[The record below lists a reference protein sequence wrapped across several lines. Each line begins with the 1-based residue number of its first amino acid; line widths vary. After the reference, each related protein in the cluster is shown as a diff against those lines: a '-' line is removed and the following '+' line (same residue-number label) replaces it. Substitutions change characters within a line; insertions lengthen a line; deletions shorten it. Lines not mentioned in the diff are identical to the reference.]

1 MPRQVFVTGATGYL
15 GRHLIPALIARGHT
29 VHGLVRAGSE
39 SKMPRGCTQIVGN
52 PFERATFSSALA
64 TTDTFVQLV
73 GVPHPSPAKAR
84 QFVDIDLRSALESIA
99 AAAGSPVHHF
109 IYVSVA
115 QPAPVMRA
123 YQAARAEA
131 EQALAA
137 SGLRHTILRP
147 WYVLGPGH
155 RWPYLLLPFYWLLG
169 WFPRTREGAQRLGL
183 VTLPQMVSALVWSVE
198 TAAADSR
205 ILNVTDIRTA
215 GSIIPTA

>member
-109 IYVSVA
+109 IYVSGA

-155 RWPYLLLPFYWLLG
+155 RWPWVLLPAYWLLERL
-169 WFPRTREGAQRLGL
+169 PSTRESARRLGL
-183 VTLPQMVSALVWSVE
+183 VTLDQMIGALVHAVE
-198 TAAADSR
+198 HPPAQSR
-205 ILNVTDIRTA
+205 IVEVPELSGFEA
-215 GSIIPTA
+215 P